1 MRRTPCSALLDAQV
15 WLGEARSRSANLP
28 VDGMLQDFHL
38 QEEEMRGVRLVLAS
52 GIAAHA
58 EFSGVGSIA
67 QPSQSN
73 GGARAPRVQDCIQN
87 SDLYDNILYTVDVLV
102 LT

>member
-1 MRRTPCSALLDAQV
+1 
-15 WLGEARSRSANLP
+15 
-28 VDGMLQDFHL
+28 MLQGFHL
-38 QEEEMRGVRLVLAS
+38 QEEELRGVRLVFAS

-87 SDLYDNILYTVDVLV
+87 SDLYDNILYRCVSVNVICLEGVMCVANLKRRIT
-102 LT
+102 